1 MTGLLLATLLNL
13 SPGIQLLDNAGAR
26 HVTLVSEDERSPR
39 PLFEQM
45 SREQLLAELHRIDGA
60 RPGLGGP
67 IAVLAVGVALIV
79 PGVAVTAGGLI
90 GLIASRSG
98 SSMVLAFTTA
108 SAIILGVG
116 FVMVTVGI
124 ILAIAGGVSLGLRI
138 KARSVNG
145 HEADEVRRR
154 LEALDNGQPL
164 PVPTAASQ
172 ASFIVPG
179 SLQTVFTF

>member
-13 SPGIQLLDNAGAR
+13 SPGIQLVDGASAR
-26 HVTLVSEDERSPR
+26 HVTLVSDDERTPR
-39 PLFEQM
+39 PMFEQM
-45 SREQLLAELHRIDGA
+45 SREQLVAELHRIDDA

-67 IAVLAVGVALIV
+67 IAVLVVGAALII
-79 PGVAVTAGGLI
+79 PGVGLTGGGLI
-90 GLIASRSG
+90 ALIASRSA
-98 SSMVLAFTTA
+98 SSMMVAFTTA
-108 SAIILGVG
+108 SAIVLGVG

-154 LEALDNGQPL
+154 LDALDNGQPL
-164 PVPTAASQ
+164 PVPSAASQ
-172 ASFIVPG
+172 ARFVVPG
-179 SLQTVFTF
+179 SLQTVLTF